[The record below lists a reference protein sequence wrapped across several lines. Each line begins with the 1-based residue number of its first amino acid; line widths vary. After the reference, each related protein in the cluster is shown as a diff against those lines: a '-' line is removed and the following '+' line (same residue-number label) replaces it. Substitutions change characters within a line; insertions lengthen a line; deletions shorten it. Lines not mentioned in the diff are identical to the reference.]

1 MNRGK
6 VINVNK
12 NEKVL
17 AANIHNRFDIEV
29 IDANTGKIKQ
39 KAEALNT
46 ICDNLWTWIFSEGGR
61 YFRYI
66 QYGTGSGVPSS
77 SDKSLF
83 SFLGYK
89 QAEKVSDGISRGSGV
104 YTLKRKITLST
115 TEAVGKTLTE
125 VGIAAGTSSS
135 LCTHAMLQ
143 DMNGNPVSIQKSDT
157 DIINIYATIYIHF
170 NPTGYDNG
178 CINFVTSN
186 LFYYWLSGRYYSSS
200 NDFQEHVFRVAY
212 MDHYGG
218 LGYDDD
224 MEYRAASNKIRVD
237 LARNFNLETKTLTIT
252 ASRVEGTSVPGG
264 IRTISLGSY
273 TYSNVYGETHEPCMI
288 IQSGGSWFPYSEVIG
303 EAIGTG
309 DGSTKDFGFDF
320 GFVRDAVIYIDGVE
334 VPLEEFTVDYGPFT
348 TNNWIMY
355 MEGILVNS
363 STPNSLIKNYYS
375 RNVRISK
382 NSGFY
387 AFYNPLYEIG
397 LKSYTTRFSYIKMY
411 ASNDLENWYQVGT
424 LESSSNNS
432 TTYTIDEQYQH
443 YKFWK
448 WQNESTGTDDID
460 YLISVSPLDTFT
472 GSKLHFVNPPA
483 KGAVITADY
492 KCDCIAKDENNVF
505 DFSMTIKV
513 GEYVEG

>member
-46 ICDNLWTWIFSEGGR
+46 ICDNLWTWIFNNGGR

-66 QYGTGSGVPSS
+66 QYGTGSGVTSS

-89 QAEKVSDGISRGSGV
+89 QAETVSEGISRRSGV
-104 YTLKRKITLST
+104 YTLKRKIILST
-115 TEAVGKTLTE
+115 TEEVGKTLTE

-135 LCTHAMLQ
+135 SLCTHAMLQ
-143 DMNGNPVSIQKSDT
+143 DMNGNPISIQKSDT

-170 NPTGYDNG
+170 NPVGYDAG

-186 LFYYWLSGRYYSSS
+186 LFYYWLAGMPYSDY
-200 NDFQEHVFRVAY
+200 NDFHERVFRVAF

-218 LGYDDD
+218 LGYNHN
-224 MEYRAASNKIRVD
+224 MELRAASNRIRVD

-273 TYSNVYGETHEPCMI
+273 YSSNGENHKPCMI

-309 DGSTKDFGFDF
+309 NGSTKDFDFDF
-320 GFVRDAVIYIDGVE
+320 GFVRDVIIYIDGVE
-334 VPLEEFTVDYGPFT
+334 VPREEFTVDYGPFT
-348 TNNWIMY
+348 TNDWVMY
-355 MEGILVNS
+355 MEGILANS
-363 STPNSLIKNYYS
+363 STPDSLIKNYYP
-375 RNVRISK
+375 RDIRLTK
-382 NSGFY
+382 DSGFY

-397 LKSYTTRFSYIKMY
+397 LKSYTAYSSYIKMY
-411 ASNDLENWYQVGT
+411 ASNDLKNWYQVGT
-424 LESSSNNS
+424 LESSKDNYK
-432 TTYTIDEQYQH
+432 TYTIDEQYQH

-448 WQNESTGTDDID
+448 WQNESTGTDIGFLDSI
-460 YLISVSPLDTFT
+460 SPLDTFT
-472 GSKLHFVNPPA
+472 GSKLHFVNPPVE
-483 KGAVITADY
+483 GAVITANY